1 MEIPSKEDLLTT
13 TLSNIQENTNIKN
26 TGIGSV
32 VRLITESII
41 NQIKNLYDYIQN
53 IYNKTTLSLSSSFAL
68 LATFSSNK

>member
-53 IYNKTTLSLSSSFAL
+53 I
-68 LATFSSNK
+68 